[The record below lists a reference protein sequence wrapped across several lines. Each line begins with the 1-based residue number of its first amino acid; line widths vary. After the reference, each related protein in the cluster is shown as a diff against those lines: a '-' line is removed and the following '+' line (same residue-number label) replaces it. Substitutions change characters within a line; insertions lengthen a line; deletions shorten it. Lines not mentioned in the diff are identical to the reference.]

1 LPDALDGGIVERI
14 PSHSPMTHSDASVTA
29 PTTEYSPHSDRG
41 TPAPSESREWSVAQR
56 LGFRFAFIYVL
67 LYTFPGPVDELPG
80 VDFLRDGSNAFWRVA
95 VPWFGAHVLRLSQ
108 PVSIRPSGSGDK
120 LFDWVQV
127 VAMLVLALIGAI
139 VWTVVDRRRHRSH
152 PKLLAGI
159 YLYVRF
165 TLASI
170 LFGYGFD
177 KVIPNQF
184 EPMGPLR
191 LTQYIGEAAPGGFAW
206 TFLGFSVMYE
216 IFAGAGEVA
225 AGVLLLFRRTTTLG
239 AIVGAAVL
247 TNVFMLNMS
256 YDIPVKQFSFHLLL
270 MAAALVAFDAP
281 RLLNVF
287 VRQRPAESPRYTEL
301 FVTPR
306 SMRIARVAGALLGLW
321 MIGGHF
327 NSELRGFYQFGRGA
341 PRGPLYG
348 IFEVE
353 QVVKN
358 GAVQPALLTDGT
370 RWRRLA
376 TSNRGAAV
384 RFGTDSLVRYRLQT
398 DTAKRTA
405 TLTPFPDTA
414 NKAVLE
420 YAFPDTQHIVLRGRI
435 GTDSVEM
442 RLRRRS
448 EASYLLVSRGFHW
461 VNEVP
466 YFR

>member
-1 LPDALDGGIVERI
+1 
-14 PSHSPMTHSDASVTA
+14 MTHSDPSVSA
-29 PTTEYSPHSDRG
+29 PPAADSAQPDRQTG
-41 TPAPSESREWSVAQR
+41 APSESREWNLAQR
-56 LGFRFAFIYVL
+56 LGFRFALIYVL

-80 VDFLRDGSNAFWRVA
+80 ADFLRNASNAFWRAA

-127 VAMLVLALIGAI
+127 AAILGVALVGAI
-139 VWTVVDRRRHRSH
+139 AWTVAGRRQRSH
-152 PKLLAGI
+152 PRLLAAG

-165 TLASI
+165 TLAAI
-170 LFGYGFD
+170 LFGYAFD

-206 TFLGFSVMYE
+206 TFLGFSVTYE
-216 IFAGAGEVA
+216 IFAGAGELVA
-225 AGVLLLFRRTTTLG
+225 GLLLLFRRTTTLG
-239 AIVGAAVL
+239 ALIGAAVL

-270 MAAALVAFDAP
+270 MSAGLVAFDAP

-287 VRQRPAESPRYTEL
+287 IRRRVAEPPRYTEL

-321 MIGGHF
+321 MIGGRF
-327 NSELRGFYQFGRGA
+327 SSELRGFYQYGRGA

-353 QVVKN
+353 QVAKN
-358 GAVQPALLTDGT
+358 GAVQPELLTDST

-384 RFGTDSLVRYRLQT
+384 RFATDTLVRYRLQT
-398 DTAKRTA
+398 DSLKHTA

-414 NKAVLE
+414 NKAVLA
-420 YAFPDTQHIVLRGRI
+420 YAFPDAQHLVLRGRI
-435 GTDSVEM
+435 GADSVEM
-442 RLRRRS
+442 TLRRRAES
-448 EASYLLVSRGFHW
+448 SYLLVSRGFHW